1 MAIKLAFLGVII
13 IWSTTP
19 LGLKW
24 SGEEVGF
31 LFGVTTRMML
41 GVVIST
47 LVMLALRHTLSL
59 HRQAI
64 RAYIASGIGIY
75 LAMLFGYWS
84 ASYIPSG
91 WIAVIWGTSPV
102 FAGVL
107 GSIVLGEKAFT
118 LHRIIGV
125 IAGLTGLAI
134 IFLQG
139 ASISENTLLGVVLAL
154 IGVLS
159 QVSTAVW
166 IKQIKADL
174 PGIVMTTGGLAVSV
188 PLFIITW
195 WIFDGALP
203 EVIPTR
209 VAWSII
215 YLALMGSVLG
225 FSLYYYLLNHVEA
238 SKVSL
243 ITLITPVTA
252 LLLGHWLNNE
262 ALTLWVFIGTA
273 LILSGLVSYQFGGK
287 LFANVDKS

>member
-1 MAIKLAFLGVII
+1 MAIKLAFLCVII

-24 SGEEVGF
+24 SGEDVGF
-31 LFGVTTRMML
+31 LFGVTARMIL
-41 GVVIST
+41 GVVVSA
-47 LVMLALRHTLSL
+47 LVMIAMRHSLSL
-59 HRQAI
+59 HRKAI
-64 RAYIASGIGIY
+64 RAYIASGVGIY
-75 LAMLFGYWS
+75 LAMLFAYWS

-102 FAGVL
+102 FAGIF

-118 LHRIIGV
+118 FHRIIGV
-125 IAGLTGLAI
+125 VAGLIGLVI

-139 ASISENTLLGVVLAL
+139 VSVSEYTMLGVILAL
-154 IGVLS
+154 VGMLS

-174 PGIVMTTGGLAVSV
+174 PGIVMTTGGLAVSI

-195 WIFDGALP
+195 WIFDGVLP
-203 EVIPTR
+203 EVIPVR
-209 VAWSII
+209 VAGSII
-215 YLALMGSVLG
+215 YLAIMGSVLG
-225 FSLYYYLLNHVEA
+225 FSLYFYLLNHVEA

-243 ITLITPVTA
+243 ITLITPVLA

-262 ALTLWVFIGTA
+262 ALTLWVYIGTA
-273 LILSGLVSYQFGGK
+273 LILSGLVSYQFGEK
-287 LFANVDKS
+287 LFKK

>member
-24 SGEEVGF
+24 SGEDVGF
-31 LFGVTTRMML
+31 LFGVTARMIL
-41 GVVIST
+41 AVLVST
-47 LVMLALRHTLSL
+47 LVMIALRHSLSL
-59 HRQAI
+59 HRKAI

-75 LAMLFGYWS
+75 LAMLFGYWA

-118 LHRIIGV
+118 LNRIIGV
-125 IAGLTGLAI
+125 VAGLAGLAI

-139 ASISENTLLGVVLAL
+139 ASISEYTMLGVVLAL
-154 IGVLS
+154 VGVLS

-174 PGIVMTTGGLAVSV
+174 PGIVMTTGGLAVSI
-188 PLFIITW
+188 PLFIMTW

-203 EVIPTR
+203 DVIPTR
-209 VAWSII
+209 VAWSIV
-215 YLALMGSVLG
+215 YLAIMGSVLG
-225 FSLYYYLLNHVEA
+225 FSLYFYLLNHVEA

-252 LLLGHWLNNE
+252 LLLGYWFNNE
-262 ALTLWVFIGTA
+262 ALTLWVFVGTG
-273 LILSGLVSYQFGGK
+273 LILSGLASYQFGEK
-287 LFANVDKS
+287 LFKK